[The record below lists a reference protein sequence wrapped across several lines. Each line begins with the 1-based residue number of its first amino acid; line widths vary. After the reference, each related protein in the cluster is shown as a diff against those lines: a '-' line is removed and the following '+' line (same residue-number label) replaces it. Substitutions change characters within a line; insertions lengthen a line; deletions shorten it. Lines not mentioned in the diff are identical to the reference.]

1 MTEGPQQG
9 KYQIGTVARA
19 TGLSTH
25 TLRVWERRYG
35 VVAPARTPGGSR
47 VYSDRDVTKLRLLKR
62 LTADGHS
69 IGRIAHLSIAEL
81 QALIAGPVAGATP
94 GATAVGTP
102 AATTDRDVAV
112 ITRQRFLEALAAVD
126 ITTAERLLLY
136 AVGFLDPRAFLVDVA
151 APLLDELGARWERG
165 ELRIAHEHAASALLR
180 NLLGTLMRTQPP
192 QTGAATAVA
201 ATLSGELHE
210 LGVLMAA
217 LMAVLRGWKVLYLGP
232 SLPADEILHV
242 LEHSDA
248 AVLLLS
254 LVNAPGPEVERELER
269 LVRGL
274 PPGVA
279 LVAGGQSA
287 PLHTNMLGP
296 RATIAPD
303 LAALDDLLARARH

>member
-1 MTEGPQQG
+1 MSEGPQQG

-19 TGLSTH
+19 TGISTH

-62 LTADGHS
+62 LTGEGHS
-69 IGRIAHLSIAEL
+69 IGRIARLSIAEL
-81 QALIAGPVAGATP
+81 QSLAAGAPMGTTP
-94 GATAVGTP
+94 GATGLAPPV
-102 AATTDRDVAV
+102 ATSDRDVAV

-126 ITTAERLLLY
+126 MAAAERLLLY
-136 AVGFLDPRAFLVDVA
+136 AVGFLDPRVFLLDVA
-151 APLLDELGARWERG
+151 APLLEELGARWERG
-165 ELRIAHEHAASALLR
+165 DLRIAHEHAASALLR

-232 SLPADEILHV
+232 SLPAGEILHV
-242 LEHSDA
+242 LERSDA

-254 LVNAPGPEVERELER
+254 LVNAPGPESERELAR

-274 PPGVA
+274 RAGVQ
-279 LVAGGQSA
+279 LVAGGRSA
-287 PLHTNMLGP
+287 HLHADALGA
-296 RATIAPD
+296 RAVIAPE
-303 LAALDDLLARARH
+303 LAALDDLLARTRH